1 MKDKYFGDK
10 HDFRKYVLL
19 SFLQEC
25 TGYTIAI
32 NWMRTKFEANPDNAD
47 GNKRNYKSWSN
58 NNERIYKI
66 LQQSKVQNDSRSV
79 EDFQALNILPDNTLL
94 WSTYVPDRDNAASKN
109 KLKELR
115 KKWYA
120 DFLSFSKKANMI
132 FFDPDNGIEVKS
144 APKGTKESYKYLYC
158 DEIKDVFLRG
168 QDILIYQHK
177 PRMTLEN
184 MIQGKRSMLVPI
196 TKRSPLIFVAG
207 EVVYFFLTHN
217 IETSM
222 EVVKEFKNKEFS
234 PDFLS
239 IIEP

>member
-32 NWMRTKFEANPDNAD
+32 NWMRTKFEANPDNSD
-47 GNKRNYKSWSN
+47 GNKRNYESWSSN
-58 NNERIYKI
+58 DERIYKI
-66 LQQSKVQNDSRSV
+66 LQQPKVQNDSRSV
-79 EDFQALNILPDNTLL
+79 EDFQTLNILPDNTLL

-120 DFLSFSKKANMI
+120 DFLSFSQKANMI

-158 DEIKDVFLRG
+158 DEINDVFLRG

-184 MIQGKRSMLVPI
+184 MMQGKRSMLVPI

-222 EVVKEFKNKEFS
+222 DVVKEFKNKDFS